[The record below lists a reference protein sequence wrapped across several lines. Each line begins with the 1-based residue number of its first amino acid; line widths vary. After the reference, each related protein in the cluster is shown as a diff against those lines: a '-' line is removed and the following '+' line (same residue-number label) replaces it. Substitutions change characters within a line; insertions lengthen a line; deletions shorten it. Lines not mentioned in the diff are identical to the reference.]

1 MLSTAIENT
10 YNIDSI
16 FGYILGHGA
25 IPAVG
30 ASAFTSTTIN
40 LEDLNLHDA
49 IEHDASLTREDAKSG
64 DNHSLQPALLQ
75 AMLDDSQGDFLTTE
89 SIARTRARREK
100 DSLLKGS
107 LKLGFKPY
115 TLAYG
120 EAALLLQALG
130 KNENGTD
137 WKVKKADAKVWFG
150 EEKLPEGY
158 VKPAKAITLSDSGTL
173 SNAIGSMAQKI
184 VAASVKRR
192 VTKKAKKVVGFTA

>member
-1 MLSTAIENT
+1 MLSTAVEET

-25 IPAVG
+25 IPSVA
-30 ASAFTSTTIN
+30 ASAFTSTSIN

-49 IEHDASLTREDAKSG
+49 IEHDASLTRDDAKSG
-64 DNHSLQPALLQ
+64 DNHSLQPVLLKALL
-75 AMLDDSQGDFLTTE
+75 DDAQGDFLTTE
-89 SIARTRARREK
+89 SVARSRARREK

-107 LKLGFKPY
+107 PKLGFKPY

-137 WKVKKADAKVWFG
+137 WKVKKVDAQTWFG
-150 EEKLPEGY
+150 EERLPEGY
-158 VKPAKAITLSDSGTL
+158 VKPVKAITVSDSGTL

-184 VAASVKRR
+184 GAAAIRREVAFA
-192 VTKKAKKVVGFTA
+192 A